1 MNRTLGGIAF
11 CCVGFLIAAGQ
22 LATTILADEKPGEKP
37 VQKTAESSADKT
49 AEKVVDPQV
58 AALWAAINELPPAV
72 KPGECYVRVRVS
84 AKFETTEERVL
95 VKPEAIRYEVTPA
108 EFKES
113 EKEIVIKPESIT
125 YEIVPAQFET
135 KEVEVLLAP
144 DFTKMTATEPLFQS
158 EEKQVETRAARLA
171 LKLDANP
178 LGAGGGLNTE
188 VLSLAQDAAEIKAYT
203 RNLLTKPAQVQQE
216 KIPRTVEKI
225 ATQVLVKPAEVK
237 EIKVPA
243 EVKKVTVRELVRPAT
258 KKEIKIPAEYTT
270 VSRQRLI
277 TPEKIVWRR
286 IVCTAQMTPELIT
299 NIQTKLKEKGVDPG
313 ELNGQLSDATKAALV
328 NYQAQHSLAQGGLTY
343 EFLNHL
349 GITP

>member
-11 CCVGFLIAAGQ
+11 CYVGFLIMASE
-22 LATTILADEKPGEKP
+22 LTIALRADEKPAEASAP
-37 VQKTAESSADKT
+37 KTAAQ
-49 AEKVVDPQV
+49 AVDPQV
-58 AALWAAINELPPAV
+58 AALWAAMNELPPAV
-72 KPGECYVRVRVS
+72 KPGECYVRVRIP
-84 AKFETTEERVL
+84 AKFESTEERVL

-135 KEVEVLLAP
+135 KEVEVLVAP

-178 LGAGGGLNTE
+178 LGAGGALNTE
-188 VLSLAQDAAEIKAYT
+188 VLSLAQDPSEIKSYT
-203 RNLLTKPAQVQQE
+203 RHLLTKPAQVQQE
-216 KIPRTVEKI
+216 KVSRIVEKI
-225 ATQVLVKPAEVK
+225 ATQVLVKAAEVK

-243 EVKKVTVRELVRPAT
+243 EVKKVMVRELVRPAT

-277 TPEKIVWRR
+277 NPERIVWQR
-286 IVCTAQMTPELIT
+286 IVCAAQMTPELLT
-299 NIQTKLKEKGVDPG
+299 SMQTKLKEKGVDPG
-313 ELNGQLSDATKAALV
+313 ELNGQLSDATKAAIV
-328 NYQAQHSLAQGGLTY
+328 SYQTQHSLAQGGLTY

-349 GITP
+349 GIMP